1 MSQRILA
8 IGECM
13 VEMAPQDSGDYAL
26 NFAGDTFNTAWY
38 LRKMAASDVEVAY
51 LTGAGND
58 VLSKRFTDFIKDSGV
73 IPEIGVVPDRTIGLY
88 MISLDRGER
97 SFQYWRSASAARCL
111 AQHLEPLA
119 ELKEGDMAYF
129 SGITM
134 AILSDEDRD
143 VLLAALSTASTAG
156 VKVVF
161 DTNLRP
167 RLWSSLDEMKHW
179 VMKAAA
185 VADMTLPS
193 FDDEAEFFGDADKQ
207 ATMARYH
214 NVGVKQ
220 VVVKDGPNPV
230 LFIDEAGNEAE
241 YAPTLNPSPVDTTA
255 AGDSFNAGFL
265 AAYLSGASMKAS
277 IKAGCDL
284 SYQVVSKRGALV
296 ELSLAG
302 A

>member
-1 MSQRILA
+1 MSQRFLA

-13 VEMAPQDSGDYAL
+13 VEMAPQNSGDYAL
-26 NFAGDTFNTAWY
+26 SYAGDTFNTAWY
-38 LRKMAASDVEVAY
+38 MRKMAAADVEVAY

-58 VLSKRFTDFIKDSGV
+58 ALSKRFTDFIQDAGI

-88 MISLDRGER
+88 MISLENGER

-119 ELKEGDMAYF
+119 ALTEDDTAYF

-134 AILSDEDRD
+134 AILADEDRET
-143 VLLAALSTASTAG
+143 LLSALTAAKTAG

-167 RLWSSLDEMKHW
+167 RLWKDLEEMKQW
-179 VMKAAA
+179 VMRAAA

-193 FDDEAEFFGDADKQ
+193 FDDEAEFFGDVDKR

-214 NVGVKQ
+214 EAGVEQ
-220 VVVKDGPNPV
+220 VIVKDGPNPV
-230 LFIDEAGNEAE
+230 LFLDEKGAE
-241 YAPTLNPSPVDTTA
+241 VEYKPTLNPTPVDTTA

-265 AAYLSGASMKAS
+265 AAYLQGEDLKTAVA
-277 IKAGCDL
+277 AGCDL
-284 SYQVVSKRGALV
+284 SYQVVSHRGALV
-296 ELSLAG
+296 ELA
-302 A
+302 

>member
-13 VEMAPQDSGDYAL
+13 VEMSPQNSGDYAL

-38 LRKMAASDVEVAY
+38 LRKMASADVEVAY
-51 LTGAGND
+51 LSGAGND
-58 VLSKRFTDFIKDSGV
+58 VLSKRFTDFIQASGI
-73 IPEIGVVPDRTIGLY
+73 IPEIGVVPDRTLGLY
-88 MISLDRGER
+88 MISLENGER

-111 AQHLEPLA
+111 AQHLDPLA
-119 ELKEGDMAYF
+119 ALSKGDMAYF

-134 AILSDEDRD
+134 AILSDDDREI
-143 VLLAALSTASTAG
+143 LLSALSKAREAG
-156 VKVVF
+156 VNVVF

-167 RLWSSLDEMKHW
+167 RLWKDLDEMTQW
-179 VMKAAA
+179 VMRAAA
-185 VADMTLPS
+185 AADMTLPS

-214 NVGVKQ
+214 EAGVKQ
-220 VVVKDGPNPV
+220 VIVKDGPNPV
-230 LFIDEAGNEAE
+230 LFIDEAGKEAE
-241 YAPTLNPSPVDTTA
+241 YAPTLNSSPVDTTA

-265 AAYLSGASMKAS
+265 SAYLAGEKMEAA

-284 SYQVVSKRGALV
+284 SYQVVSQRGALV
-296 ELSLAG
+296 TLT
-302 A
+302 

>member
-1 MSQRILA
+1 MSQRFLA

-13 VEMAPQDSGDYAL
+13 VEMSPQNSGDYAL

-38 LRKMAASDVEVAY
+38 LRKMASADIEVAY

-58 VLSKRFTDFIKDSGV
+58 VLSKRFTDFIQDSGV
-73 IPEIGVVPDRTIGLY
+73 IPEIGVVPERTLGLY
-88 MISLDRGER
+88 MISLEQGER

-119 ELKEGDMAYF
+119 ALSKGDMAYF

-134 AILSDEDRD
+134 AILSGEDRE
-143 VLLAALSTASTAG
+143 VLLSALSSAREVG
-156 VKVVF
+156 VNVVF

-167 RLWSSLDEMKHW
+167 RLWSSLDEMTQW

-193 FDDEAEFFGDADKQ
+193 FDDEAAFFGDTDKQ

-214 NVGVKQ
+214 DAGVKQ

-230 LFIDEAGNEAE
+230 LFVDEAGNEAE

-255 AGDSFNAGFL
+255 AGDAFNAGFL
-265 AAYLSGASMKAS
+265 AAYLRGEGMEKAV
-277 IKAGCDL
+277 KAGCDL
-284 SYQVVSKRGALV
+284 SSQVVSQRGALV
-296 ELSLAG
+296 SL
-302 A
+302 